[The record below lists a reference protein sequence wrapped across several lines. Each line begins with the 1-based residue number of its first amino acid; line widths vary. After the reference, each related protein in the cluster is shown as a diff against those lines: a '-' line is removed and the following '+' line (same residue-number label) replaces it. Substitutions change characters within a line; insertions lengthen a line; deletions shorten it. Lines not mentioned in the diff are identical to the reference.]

1 FLDIVR
7 FVTASSIPYEDVKAK
22 YLFNDNTGNL
32 SQIEQIFFLY
42 AFILMHFVPSQNKS
56 VNEKIDKWL
65 RPALKDMEACVEQ
78 FKRDEFEVIIQSLLE
93 DREAAEE
100 NIKKLKRHNTNLKKK
115 KKKLQTE

>member
-1 FLDIVR
+1 
-7 FVTASSIPYEDVKAK
+7 
-22 YLFNDNTGNL
+22 
-32 SQIEQIFFLY
+32 FLY

-115 KKKLQTE
+115 KKKLQTELNNVLTSKSWRMTAPLRKLMEWGKESRKKYKKE